1 MFVHVEADQEGDMAA
16 ERANQE
22 RAFPWERREDPRAR
36 GNDEVSETAGSRGLR
51 VVSPAAALDERRG
64 LYSNLPGL
72 LREASEAIKNAE
84 ARALSIED
92 KMAEALSDAES
103 RVEEAQARAKTAE
116 ELVQSLEKRI
126 QAAEGRAKAAEA
138 LAQSLEKRAKDA
150 IKQAEMRIEEAESRA
165 RSAERRAEAAEDIA
179 TAARSWVERVRA
191 AMDEPL

>member
-1 MFVHVEADQEGDMAA
+1 MAA

-22 RAFPWERREDPRAR
+22 RAFPWERRREDPRSRAEE
-36 GNDEVSETAGSRGLR
+36 DTVESATPRGLR
-51 VVSPAAALDERRG
+51 VVPATGEREDRRG
-64 LYSNLPGL
+64 LYSNLPSL

-92 KMAEALSDAES
+92 KMADALSEAEN
-103 RVEEAQARAKTAE
+103 RVAEAQARAKTAE
-116 ELVQSLEKRI
+116 DLVGSLEKRI

-150 IKQAEMRIEEAESRA
+150 IKQAELRIEEAESRA
-165 RSAERRAEAAEDIA
+165 RGAERRAEASEDIA
-179 TAARSWVERVRA
+179 TAAQSWVERVRA